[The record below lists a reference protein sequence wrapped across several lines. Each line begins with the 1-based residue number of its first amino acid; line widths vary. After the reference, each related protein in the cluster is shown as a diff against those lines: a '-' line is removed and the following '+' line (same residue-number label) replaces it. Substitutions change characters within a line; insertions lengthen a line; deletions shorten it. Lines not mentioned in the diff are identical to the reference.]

1 MRFRIDQELVRRN
14 LIPLFKENY
23 RAYDKEEFLL
33 DSDVEFSKI
42 KRLLEKNPKLL
53 KEDPLL
59 GVEYLKIINLIK
71 RKKLVETTSN
81 EYSAK
86 DQVDST
92 YIDLENLNR
101 EEVFKKL
108 KEEERFRK
116 DMAMEA
122 ASSSAGD
129 RLQLEDQET
138 DVSVRAAKKREERDK
153 NRLLKQFDA
162 LAEQYEKSAAVI
174 SSHKPTES
182 AGDLK
187 RKSKKKKEKTL
198 ASKLRLKEKKGGSEK
213 K

>member
-1 MRFRIDQELVRRN
+1 MVRRN
-14 LIPLFKENY
+14 IDPLFKENY

-33 DSDVEFSKI
+33 DSDIEFTKI

-81 EYSAK
+81 EYSAQ
-86 DQVDST
+86 DQIDST
-92 YIDLENLNR
+92 YIDIEQIDR
-101 EEVFKKL
+101 EETIKKL

-138 DVSVRAAKKREERDK
+138 DVSVRAAKKREEREK

-162 LAEQYEKSAAVI
+162 LAEQYEKSA
-174 SSHKPTES
+174 
-182 AGDLK
+182 
-187 RKSKKKKEKTL
+187 
-198 ASKLRLKEKKGGSEK
+198 
-213 K
+213 

>member
-1 MRFRIDQELVRRN
+1 MVRRN
-14 LIPLFKENY
+14 IDPLFKENY

-33 DSDVEFSKI
+33 DSDIEFTKI

-81 EYSAK
+81 EYSAQ
-86 DQVDST
+86 DQIDST
-92 YIDLENLNR
+92 YIDIEQIDR
-101 EEVFKKL
+101 EETIKKL

-138 DVSVRAAKKREERDK
+138 DVSVRAAKKREEREK

-162 LAEQYEKSAAVI
+162 LAEQYEKSAQVI
-174 SSHKPTES
+174 TSHKPTES